1 MKYSLL
7 VICSVL
13 LLFGTIFSCDKS
25 SSSGKALYNQHC
37 ANCHLENGQGLGALI
52 PTIVNSEPLGN
63 NDLLACMIRNGI
75 KAESE
80 ANSVF
85 EGYAMPPNK
94 ALSEIEITNIINYAR
109 SSFSSSTETIS
120 LPEVKNALQTC
131 N

>member
-13 LLFGTIFSCDKS
+13 LLVVTIFSCDKS
-25 SSSGKALYNQHC
+25 SSSGEALYNQHC

-63 NDLLACMIRNGI
+63 NDLLSCMIRNGI

-109 SSFSSSTETIS
+109 SSFSSSAETIS